1 MIVVDPQK
9 SGWSFSL
16 NGLMSEFNSEVSRAD
31 SPARRGTVHPLTSQ
45 IL

>member
-1 MIVVDPQK
+1 MIAVDSQK

-16 NGLMSEFNSEVSRAD
+16 NGLMSEFSSEVSTDD
-31 SPARRGTVHPLTSQ
+31 SPARRGTVHPRTAQ